1 MKVVILCGGKGTR
14 LREQSEFRPKPMIEI
29 GGRPIL
35 WHIMKLY
42 AHYGFCDFVLCL
54 GYRGW
59 DIKDYFLNYKAKN
72 SDFTIQPGTDREIE
86 FYESAENENWKITL
100 ADTGQD
106 AMTGARIKRVA
117 HHLTPG
123 EEFMLTYGD
132 GLADLDIRTL
142 LAFHR
147 AHGKIATLTAVHS
160 VGRFGEVTIDD
171 QDQVAS
177 FAEKPRCQETQRIAG
192 GFFVFNY
199 EMLDYLDED
208 PSCILERG
216 PLEKL
221 TEEGQLAAYRH
232 NGYWQ
237 CMDNYREWMILN
249 KAWSSG
255 KAPWSV
261 WQHSAPNPLNVD
273 IPLPQGSAQPP
284 PEGDEAAEL
293 AMTNDEGTPQE

>member
-42 AHYGFCDFVLCL
+42 SHYGFCDFVLCL

-59 DIKDYFLNYKAKN
+59 DIKEYFLNYKAKN
-72 SDFTIQPGTDREIE
+72 SDFTIRPGADRDIE
-86 FYESAENENWKITL
+86 FYEAAESENWKITL

-106 AMTGARIKRVA
+106 TMTGARIKRVA

-123 EEFMLTYGD
+123 EDFMLTYGD

-147 AHGKIATLTAVHS
+147 AHGKTATLTAVRS

-177 FAEKPRCQETQRIAG
+177 FAEKPRRQDSQRVAG
-192 GFFVFNY
+192 GFFVFKY
-199 EMLDYLDED
+199 EILDYLDED
-208 PSCILERG
+208 PSCILERE
-216 PLEKL
+216 PLETL
-221 TEEGQLAAYRH
+221 TREGQLAAYRH

-237 CMDNYREWMILN
+237 CMDNYRDWMILN
-249 KAWSSG
+249 QAWSSG
-255 KAPWSV
+255 RAPWSV
-261 WQHSAPNPLNVD
+261 WQSSTRGPLNVN
-273 IPLPQGSAQPP
+273 IPP
-284 PEGDEAAEL
+284 PKHATHAHLGDDETAEL
-293 AMTNDEGTPQE
+293 LITNDEGTTQE

>member
-1 MKVVILCGGKGTR
+1 MIRRILK
-14 LREQSEFRPKPMIEI
+14 F
-29 GGRPIL
+29 
-35 WHIMKLY
+35 Y

-59 DIKDYFLNYKAKN
+59 DIKEYFLNYKAKN
-72 SDFTIQPGTDREIE
+72 SDFTIRPGTDQEIE
-86 FYESAENENWKITL
+86 FHESADSEDWKITL
-100 ADTGQD
+100 ADTGQET
-106 AMTGARIKRVA
+106 MTGARIKRVA

-132 GLADLDIRTL
+132 GLADLDLRAL

-147 AHGKIATLTAVHS
+147 AHGKTATLTAVRS

-171 QDQVAS
+171 QNQVSS
-177 FAEKPRCQETQRIAG
+177 FAENPHSPESQRIAG

-208 PSCILERG
+208 PSCILERA
-216 PLEKL
+216 PLQKL
-221 TEEGQLAAYRH
+221 TQEGQLVAYPH

-249 KAWSSG
+249 QAWSSG

-261 WQHSAPNPLNVD
+261 WQRTTRDPLNVN
-273 IPLPQGSAQPP
+273 IPP
-284 PEGDEAAEL
+284 PKRSAEPHPGCDDTAEML
-293 AMTNDEGTPQE
+293 MTNNAGTVQE